1 VGEKEEE
8 EMNPKYIPTSQ
19 TGKKKGGKDKVT
31 KLVIIIRG

>member
-19 TGKKKGGKDKVT
+19 TGKKKGEKT
-31 KLVIIIRG
+31 K